1 MQLTE
6 QETATAGT
14 HDVVDPAILYLGTPV
29 VLISSENP
37 DGSTNLAPMS
47 SAWWLGH
54 RGVLGLARR
63 SQTTQNLLRTGECVL
78 NLPSAGL
85 VDAVDRLALTTGA
98 DPMSDFKQ
106 ANGYRY
112 EPDKFGTAG
121 LTPARSITVRP
132 ERVAECPVNLEATL
146 AAAHPLGD
154 DDPEARGGAV
164 MIEVRV
170 TAVHV
175 HPEIRLA
182 GHANRIDPARW
193 RPLIMSFQHF
203 YGLGPELQPSRL
215 ATIPE
220 EAYR

>member
-1 MQLTE
+1 MHLTAP
-6 QETATAGT
+6 ETAAAGS
-14 HDVVDPAILYLGTPV
+14 HDVIDPAILYLGTPV

-47 SAWWLGH
+47 SAWWLGNL
-54 RGVLGLARR
+54 GVLGLASR
-63 SQTTQNLLRTGECVL
+63 SQTTRNILRTGECVL
-78 NLPSAGL
+78 NLPSADQ

-98 DPMSDFKQ
+98 DPMSDFKK

-121 LTPARSITVRP
+121 LSPASSITVRP
-132 ERVAECPVNLEATL
+132 ERAAECPVNLEAAL
-146 AAAHPLGD
+146 VAAHPLGG
-154 DDPEARGGAV
+154 DDPQDRGSVLA
-164 MIEVRV
+164 IEVRV

-175 HPEIRLA
+175 HPGIRLA
-182 GHANRIDPARW
+182 GHPNRIDPGRW

-203 YGLGPELQPSRL
+203 YGLGPELRASRL

-220 EAYR
+220 ESYR

>member
-1 MQLTE
+1 MHLAE
-6 QETATAGT
+6 QKTTTART
-14 HDVVDPAILYLGTPV
+14 HDVIDPAILYLGTPV

-47 SAWWLGH
+47 SAWWLGN
-54 RGVLGLARR
+54 RGVLGLASR
-63 SQTTQNLLRTGECVL
+63 SQTTRNILRTGECVL

-85 VDAVDRLALTTGA
+85 VTAVDRLALTTGA
-98 DPMSDFKQ
+98 NPMSDFKK

-121 LTPARSITVRP
+121 LTPARSITVTP
-132 ERVAECPVNLEATL
+132 ERVAECPVNLEAEL
-146 AAAHPLGD
+146 VAAHPLGN
-154 DDPEARGGAV
+154 DDPAAAGSAV
-164 MIEVRV
+164 TLEVRV

-175 HPEIRLA
+175 HPKIRLA
-182 GHANRIDPARW
+182 GHASRIDPDRW

-220 EAYR
+220 ESYR